1 MDYELKKDSELI
13 SVIVCTYN
21 QQDTIGR
28 TLDSILSQQ
37 CHLPIEIVI
46 GEDGSDDDTL
56 SVCLT
61 YQQQHPEVIRILAN
75 QPRKGFVRNYF
86 DCLRACRGK
95 YIADCSG
102 DDFWT
107 DASKLEDESLIL
119 EQNPS
124 IGIVHTDWQRFDVK
138 TGEMKP
144 LSNFC
149 PPSLTL
155 PNCSAA
161 NGQLPKGER
170 TAKGFKVSPRGDLEG
185 AILMPRERP
194 AIHLCTSLYR
204 ADWIRQAMERYPRFF
219 DPEAYRCEDIQI
231 AFFMARMGDV
241 AYIDR
246 PTLAYSW
253 GGNSVSNP
261 DSEEKQFHFW
271 ANTTELS
278 YELANTFL
286 IKDPRLEGFFQSRL
300 HKLLM
305 HAFRSGKSSL
315 RTEALRIQQ
324 VLRIK
329 DNRQTL
335 QSKILLLPIIWPI
348 MRRVRNFIKEKKT
361 TPASS

>member
-28 TLDSILSQQ
+28 TLDSILAQQ

-56 SVCLT
+56 AVCRS
-61 YQQQHPEVIRILAN
+61 YQQQHPEAIRILAN

-119 EQNPS
+119 EQNPN

-138 TGEMKP
+138 TGEM
-144 LSNFC
+144 SS
-149 PPSLTL
+149 PS
-155 PNCSAA
+155 PKSMV
-161 NGQLPKGER
+161 NGQWSMVNGKEML
-170 TAKGFKVSPRGDLEG
+170 A
-185 AILMPRERP
+185 AILMPSERP

-219 DPEAYRCEDIQI
+219 DADTYRCEDIQI
-231 AFFMARMGDV
+231 SFFMARMGDV

-271 ANTTELS
+271 ANTTQLS

-305 HAFRSGKSSL
+305 HAFRSGKPSL

-329 DNRQTL
+329 DNRQTR
-335 QSKILLLPIIWPI
+335 QSKFLLLPIVWPL
-348 MRRVRNFIKEKKT
+348 MRRVRNVMKGT
-361 TPASS
+361 

>member
-1 MDYELKKDSELI
+1 MDSELI

-138 TGEMKP
+138 TGE
-144 LSNFC
+144 LSSPS
-149 PPSLTL
+149 PPPYL
-155 PNCSAA
+155 P
-161 NGQLPKGER
+161 
-170 TAKGFKVSPRGDLEG
+170 PRREEMIA
-185 AILMPRERP
+185 AILIPRERP

-219 DPEAYRCEDIQI
+219 DADAYRCEDIQI

-261 DSEEKQFHFW
+261 ASEEKQFHFW
-271 ANTTELS
+271 ANTTQLS

-286 IKDPRLEGFFQSRL
+286 IEDPRLEGFFQSRL

-329 DNRQTL
+329 DNRQTF
-335 QSKILLLPIIWPI
+335 QSKILLLPLVWPI

-361 TPASS
+361 APASS